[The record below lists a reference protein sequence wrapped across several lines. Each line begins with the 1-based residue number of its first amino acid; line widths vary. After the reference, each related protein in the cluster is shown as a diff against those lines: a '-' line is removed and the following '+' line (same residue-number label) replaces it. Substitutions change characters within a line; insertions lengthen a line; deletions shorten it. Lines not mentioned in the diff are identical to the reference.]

1 MKKLGVVIVAGGSG
15 SRMGA
20 DVPKQF
26 LRIGGEVIL
35 AVTLRK
41 FLPFASEVVVVLPS
55 EQMDRW
61 AQIVEEC
68 HLEGT
73 HKVCAGGATRY
84 HSVKNGIEALGNCD
98 LIAVHDGVRPLL
110 SDEMIERG
118 VACASEHGSAIPT
131 VAAVDSFRVMREGK
145 LEVIDRSLLR
155 AVQTP
160 QIFAANVLRGAYEG
174 AWDERFTDDATVV
187 ELQGTELHFY
197 EGERGNIK
205 ITTPD
210 DLAFAEH
217 FECKIQNAKFKI

>member
-15 SRMGA
+15 TRMGA

-41 FLPFASEVVVVLPS
+41 FLPYASEVVVVLPS
-55 EQMDRW
+55 EQRERW
-61 AQIVEEC
+61 EEIVREC

-73 HKVCAGGATRY
+73 HKVCNGGVTRF
-84 HSVKNGIEALGNCD
+84 HSVRNGVEALDDCD

-118 VACASEHGSAIPT
+118 VECASVHGSAVPT
-131 VAAVDSFRVMREGK
+131 VAAVDSFRVLREGR
-145 LEVIDRSLLR
+145 LEIIDRALLR

-160 QIFAANVLRGAYEG
+160 QIFDASVLRRAYE
-174 AWDERFTDDATVV
+174 AVYDERFTDDASVV
-187 ELQGTELHFY
+187 EMLGTELHYY

-205 ITTPD
+205 ITTPE
-210 DLAFAEH
+210 DLAFAE
-217 FECKIQNAKFKI
+217 QRVMSN

>member
-1 MKKLGVVIVAGGSG
+1 
-15 SRMGA
+15 MGA

-41 FLPFASEVVVVLPS
+41 FLPYASEVVVVLPS
-55 EQMDRW
+55 EQMARW
-61 AQIVEEC
+61 AQVVEEC

-84 HSVKNGIEALGNCD
+84 HSVRNGIEALGECD

-110 SDEMIERG
+110 SSEMIERG
-118 VACASEHGSAIPT
+118 IECAREHGSAIPT
-131 VAAVDSFRVMREGK
+131 IAAVDSFRIMRDGR

-160 QIFAANVLRGAYEG
+160 QIFAAKTLRGAYEG
-174 AWDERFTDDATVV
+174 AWNERFTDDATVV
-187 ELQGTELHFY
+187 ELQGTVLHYY

-205 ITTPD
+205 ITTPE
-210 DLAFAEH
+210 DLAFAEQLVVIN
-217 FECKIQNAKFKI
+217 E

>member
-1 MKKLGVVIVAGGSG
+1 MKTLGVVIVAGGSG

-41 FLPFASEVVVVLPS
+41 FLPYASEVVVVLPS
-55 EQMDRW
+55 EQMTRW

-73 HKVCAGGATRY
+73 HKVSAGGATRY
-84 HSVKNGIEALGNCD
+84 HSVRNGIEALGECD

-118 VACASEHGSAIPT
+118 IECAREHGSAIPT
-131 VAAVDSFRVMREGK
+131 IAAVDSFRVMRDGR

-160 QIFAANVLRGAYEG
+160 QIFAAETLRGAYEE

-187 ELQGTELHFY
+187 ELQGTVLHYY

-210 DLAFAEH
+210 DLVFAEQVI
-217 FECKIQNAKFKI
+217 K